1 VNSINNITDKII
13 LMAKKYEEELYIE
26 TDRQIG
32 DIRDE
37 YQSKAEY
44 IKRKIMS
51 DTKKECDEILA
62 RARSEAEFKKRNIIL
77 STKVEIIE
85 DALEGARQKIINMSD
100 ETYLAF
106 CVKLLSKTISD
117 YENWVKE
124 SETVYD
130 ENIGESKYVL
140 KLNARDKSRIG
151 KSLCDEAK
159 RLTNKEVSLC
169 DRDYDIDGG
178 FIFAAGNI
186 EINCTV
192 KSLIDSKKDVL
203 FGRLNKLL
211 FGQ

>member
-1 VNSINNITDKII
+1 MNSINNITDKII
-13 LMAKKYEEELYIE
+13 LMAKKYEEELNIE

-77 STKVEIIE
+77 STKVGIIE
-85 DALEGARQKIINMSD
+85 NALEGARQKIINMSD

-151 KSLCDEAK
+151 TSLCDEAK

-169 DRDYDIDGG
+169 ERDCDIDGG

-192 KSLIDSKKDVL
+192 KSLIDNKRDEL
-203 FGRLNKLL
+203 FSRLNKLL
-211 FGQ
+211 FG